1 MENIKGINYYI
12 VVAHLD
18 DIEFG
23 LTKYLKKIKE
33 TDNVFIYVASGGFY
47 KHSDSTN
54 FARRQTQIKN
64 THEIFSKKI
73 KINIRIENSKYD
85 TLFFKNKCEIR
96 DSLEYWISDKVNNK
110 NKNILISIAPDIHD
124 DHRIIS
130 ELCDV
135 IARPNLRN
143 FSKSKFQSYIKFY
156 IPDNY
161 NYLTT
166 YNLGP
171 VNTFDTLRYNTI
183 YYKLTQDD
191 LEFKSKILKRYP
203 KEIIRNN
210 FLLSELNEQEIVTK
224 VY

>member
-1 MENIKGINYYI
+1 MEMKKINYYI

-33 TDNVFIYVASGGFY
+33 TDNIFIYVASGGLY
-47 KHSDSTN
+47 KHKDSTN
-54 FARRQTQIKN
+54 LARRQTQIKN
-64 THEIFSKKI
+64 IHEMFSKKI
-73 KINIRIENSKYD
+73 KINIRIENKMYD

-96 DSLEYWISDKVNNK
+96 DSLEYWISDKVDDK
-110 NKNILISIAPDIHD
+110 NKNVLISIAPDIHE

-135 IARPNLRN
+135 IARPNLRD
-143 FSKSKFQSYIKFY
+143 FSKSKFQSYFKFY

-161 NYLTT
+161 NYLIT

-171 VNTFDTLRYNTI
+171 VNTFGHNTVH
-183 YYKLTQDD
+183 YKLTQED
-191 LEFKSKILKRYP
+191 LEFKSKLLKRYP

-210 FLLSELNEQEIVTK
+210 FLLSELNEQEIVIK